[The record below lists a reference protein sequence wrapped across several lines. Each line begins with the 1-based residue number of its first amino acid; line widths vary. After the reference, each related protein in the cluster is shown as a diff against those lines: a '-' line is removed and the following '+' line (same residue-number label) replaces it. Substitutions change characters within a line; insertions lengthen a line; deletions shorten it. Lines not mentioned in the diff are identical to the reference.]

1 MVTLSLRRRFSSR
14 FGNALVENLTVLL
27 IRKQFGCGIRLH
39 TTCRAQNSQS
49 EMMMVCMAVPC
60 GGASGVRVVEYTT
73 KSKPFDDYD
82 YRVMYLLDSGGRYRL
97 LLDLLAV
104 VLAVVMLVINL
115 V

>member
-104 VLAVVMLVINL
+104 VLVVVMLVINL